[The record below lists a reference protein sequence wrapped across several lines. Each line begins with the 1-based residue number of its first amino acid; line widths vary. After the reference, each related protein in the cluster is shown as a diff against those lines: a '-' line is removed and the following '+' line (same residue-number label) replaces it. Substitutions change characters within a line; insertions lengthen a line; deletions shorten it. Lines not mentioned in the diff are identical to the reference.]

1 MDPDQVCEM
10 LTPEKMKQ
18 IEERKADPFLP
29 GEGKFYCVIC
39 DKHFV
44 SENAYK
50 QHEKG
55 GQHRLRLREVREG
68 GFNPK
73 AAMAAIGLRVDNG
86 KKIGQ
91 RV

>member
-1 MDPDQVCEM
+1 M
-10 LTPEKMKQ
+10 
-18 IEERKADPFLP
+18 
-29 GEGKFYCVIC
+29 IC